1 MKEII
6 VNSNGNIC
14 YKVIILDNSVSFVE
28 EYSSDT
34 DEKQQFKT
42 NHFNVPIAD
51 IQRIKYTYAEET
63 IKGKTKILPFVLA
76 GILLLVGIILFC
88 IKILI
93 GGGICLAVAL
103 VLFLVG
109 FLTRTS
115 DENSASQTLIIE
127 SEDKVLYQKAVQL
140 NNEKLFDIIN
150 SIREKQPHLES

>member
-14 YKVIILDNSVSFVE
+14 YKVIIFDNSVSFVE
-28 EYSSDT
+28 EYSEETS
-34 DEKQQFKT
+34 EKQQFKT

-63 IKGKTKILPFVLA
+63 IKGNTKILPFIFTGLFVLA
-76 GILLLVGIILFC
+76 GIILFC
-88 IKILI
+88 VRIPI
-93 GGGICLAVAL
+93 GGAVCLALAL
-103 VLFLVG
+103 ILFLVG
-109 FLTRTS
+109 FLTRTP

-140 NNEKLFDIIN
+140 NNEKLLDIIN

>member
-140 NNEKLFDIIN
+140 NNEKFFDIIN